1 MDTIYILWLRQI
13 IKYFRSKSRIIGSLA
28 QPLLFLAAFG
38 FGFGG
43 IYQKAGEG
51 NYIQFLVPGIICM
64 SVLFQAIFSGVDI
77 IWDRQFG
84 FLKETLVAP
93 VSRLEIILGK
103 VLGGATVASIQGL
116 IIFLIT
122 FILGFRPINIY
133 SIPLAIFFMFLISIL
148 FASMGTIIASLMDDM
163 QGFQLIMNF
172 LILPIMFLSGA
183 FFPLAGLPKVIE
195 LLTKIDPLTYGV
207 DAMRGVLIG
216 VTKFGVTTDLI
227 ILVAISSILLF
238 IGAKLFNRLQA

>member
-43 IYQKAGEG
+43 IYQKAGQG
-51 NYIQFLVPGIICM
+51 NYMQFLVPGIISM

-103 VLGGATVASIQGL
+103 VLGGATVATIQGL

-122 FILGFRPINIY
+122 FIFGFRPINIY
-133 SIPLAIFFMFLISIL
+133 SIPLTIMFMFLISIL

-172 LILPIMFLSGA
+172 LIMPIMFLSGA
-183 FFPLAGLPKVIE
+183 FFPLTGLPKIVEII
-195 LLTKIDPLTYGV
+195 TKIDPLAYGV
-207 DAMRGVLIG
+207 DAIRGVLIG
-216 VTKFGVTTDLI
+216 VSNFGVMTDFVV
-227 ILVAISSILLF
+227 LVAISSILLF
-238 IGAKLFNRLQA
+238 IGVKLFNRLQA